1 MSPDQP
7 RESNGRFSSDGSV
20 SLRDHV
26 DALLQAAKE
35 LQSEKWDGHEEAHEL
50 IAAALSHQEVE
61 AAEWRKASNEWRG
74 TVGDISARFVTRQ
87 TLDDTLKPF
96 VTRQTLDDTLKPFV
110 TRQTL
115 DDTLKTLAG
124 DAKKD
129 RQVLTTQIIAMSGV
143 AVGLAVLISRL
154 LGAA

>member
-1 MSPDQP
+1 MSPDDQ
-7 RESNGRFSSDGSV
+7 RDANGRTHDSNGRFSIDGSV

-35 LQSEKWDGHEEAHEL
+35 LQSEKWDGHEEAHQL

-74 TVGDISARFVTRQ
+74 TVGDISAR
-87 TLDDTLKPF
+87 F

>member
-87 TLDDTLKPF
+87 TLDDTLK
-96 VTRQTLDDTLKPFV
+96 
-110 TRQTL
+110 
-115 DDTLKTLAG
+115 TLAG

>member
-96 VTRQTLDDTLKPFV
+96 VTRQTLDDTLK
-110 TRQTL
+110 
-115 DDTLKTLAG
+115 TLAG